1 MRIILNYNEEDRP
14 ILEYQ
19 ALGWSIKCAF
29 TIPGFTLSITEPCL
43 DVNRNKQK
51 HREQNQSSLE
61 PMCLRGRREF
71 SQPSEEFLKL
81 VMVMDKEAWVSYM
94 LPSPACY
101 WFSMPAFPLA
111 GICQGFLRTC
121 IYVNGLGNYAMTS
134 IACVILHHSLA
145 FFPCPDTLN
154 NCYPDC
160 SSTIV
165 DCSQHKFATG
175 GNPR

>member
-1 MRIILNYNEEDRP
+1 
-14 ILEYQ
+14 
-19 ALGWSIKCAF
+19 
-29 TIPGFTLSITEPCL
+29 
-43 DVNRNKQK
+43 
-51 HREQNQSSLE
+51 
-61 PMCLRGRREF
+61 MCLRGRREF

-175 GNPR
+175 GKPRQERTILTAARTVLNALYLKSEDLGNAANYLCDLG